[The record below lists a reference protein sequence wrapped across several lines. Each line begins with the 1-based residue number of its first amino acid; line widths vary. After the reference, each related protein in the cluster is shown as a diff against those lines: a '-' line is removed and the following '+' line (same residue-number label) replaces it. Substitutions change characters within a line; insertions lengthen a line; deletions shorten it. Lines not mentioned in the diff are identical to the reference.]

1 MKPMSA
7 ASHIMQND
15 SLASLLA
22 RDHDYVGSLTG
33 EPVVQPQTP
42 TVPIGE
48 RLLSAISRFIDS
60 VPWEVWA
67 ILIVLLLGWIA
78 YKIFCS
84 VRLSKVK
91 HEETAVTD
99 EADDIYAIDY
109 DAEMADAQAR
119 GDYSALVRL
128 VYLRTLR
135 TLADAGRI
143 EWNLSKTPEQYASEI
158 GTDDFRRMTMHFL
171 RVRYGRFESSR
182 ELYDEMSALR
192 AAVEKG
198 GES

>member
-1 MKPMSA
+1 MPA

-15 SLASLLA
+15 SLAARLA

-67 ILIVLLLGWIA
+67 IFVVLLLGWIA
-78 YKIFCS
+78 YKIYGS
-84 VRLSKVK
+84 VNLHKVK
-91 HEETAVTD
+91 HEETAVPD

-182 ELYDEMSALR
+182 ELYDDMSALR

>member
-33 EPVVQPQTP
+33 EHVVQPQTP

-143 EWNLSKTPEQYASEI
+143 EWSLSKTPEQYASEI

>member
-1 MKPMSA
+1 MKPMPA

-15 SLASLLA
+15 SLAARLA

-67 ILIVLLLGWIA
+67 IFVVLLLGWIA
-78 YKIFCS
+78 YKIYGS
-84 VRLSKVK
+84 VNLHKVK
-91 HEETAVTD
+91 HEETAVPD

-182 ELYDEMSALR
+182 ELYDDMSALR

>member
-1 MKPMSA
+1 
-7 ASHIMQND
+7 MQND
-15 SLASLLA
+15 SLAARLA

-67 ILIVLLLGWIA
+67 IFVVLLLGWIA
-78 YKIFCS
+78 YKIYGS
-84 VRLSKVK
+84 VNLHKVK
-91 HEETAVTD
+91 HEETAVPD

-182 ELYDEMSALR
+182 ELYDDMSALR